1 MVVQGVESTI
11 DAMLDPILMKQFQM
25 MNGKR
30 LVNLGNN
37 TVEVHDLFRL
47 YLITSLPNP
56 HYTP

>member
-1 MVVQGVESTI
+1 
-11 DAMLDPILMKQFQM
+11 MLDPILMKQFQM